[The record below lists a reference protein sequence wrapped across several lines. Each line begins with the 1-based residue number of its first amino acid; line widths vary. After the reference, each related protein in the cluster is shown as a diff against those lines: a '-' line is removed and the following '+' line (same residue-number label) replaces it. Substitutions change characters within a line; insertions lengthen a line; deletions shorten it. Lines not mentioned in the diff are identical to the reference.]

1 MKEQGAYSLKCP
13 GYKCGEIL
21 DAEWAPVLLKPEL
34 VVMLK
39 DQRVRHVS
47 LLLQLIWNIFK
58 IYRIFL
64 ICQFKQYCINNEKM
78 LILFIASI

>member
-39 DQRVRHVS
+39 DQRIREASRPVWARLSVVR
-47 LLLQLIWNIFK
+47 LRDFNEMPLIIP
-58 IYRIFL
+58 
-64 ICQFKQYCINNEKM
+64 
-78 LILFIASI
+78 S